1 MIASQELRGNPPW
14 RVLGKVEG
22 YTYPNPIHIN
32 SPKLKKEETKT
43 PTVPKEEQ
51 LIKARYPQ
59 FQNNPRIL
67 CRTWL
72 KTHSEREIRCGRDVT
87 CTRPEKCKLSRKV
100 TFFLT
105 PTPTSSLLH
114 SIQSIPVHVHM
125 CWIFRCGFL
134 TPSPFPLR
142 YISKTGLSW
151 TKLPFLSSPKFII

>member
-32 SPKLKKEETKT
+32 SPKLKKEENKT

-105 PTPTSSLLH
+105 PTPTSSLLLP
-114 SIQSIPVHVHM
+114 SNPSPCMSTCAEFSDVA
-125 CWIFRCGFL
+125 FSL
-134 TPSPFPLR
+134 LLPSPFVTLA
-142 YISKTGLSW
+142 KQV
-151 TKLPFLSSPKFII
+151 